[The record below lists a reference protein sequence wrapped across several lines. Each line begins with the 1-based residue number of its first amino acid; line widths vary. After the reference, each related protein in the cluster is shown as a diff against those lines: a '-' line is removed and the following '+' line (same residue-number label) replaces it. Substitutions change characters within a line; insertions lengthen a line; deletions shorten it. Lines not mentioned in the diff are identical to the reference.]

1 MAERQST
8 EIRSEL
14 LEALRRRAEDQGRTE
29 ADVLDEAVRRYLER
43 SGSLDELLRRIEQG
57 RRDRGVE
64 PLSEDEAMRLA
75 VEEQH
80 GWRRERRERAG

>member
-1 MAERQST
+1 MAERQRT
-8 EIRSEL
+8 EISAEL
-14 LEALRRRAEDQGRTE
+14 LAGLRRKAEDQGRTE
-29 ADVLDEAVRRYLER
+29 ADVLDEAVRRYLKR

-57 RRDRGVE
+57 RRDRDVD

-80 GWRRERRERAG
+80 AWRRERAG

>member
-8 EIRSEL
+8 EVSADL

-43 SGSLDELLRRIEQG
+43 SGTLDELLKRIEQG
-57 RRDRGVE
+57 RRNRGVE

-80 GWRRERRERAG
+80 AWRRERAG

>member
-1 MAERQST
+1 MAERQRT
-8 EIRSEL
+8 EISTEL
-14 LEALRRRAEDQGRTE
+14 LESLRRKAEDQGRTE

-64 PLSEDEAMRLA
+64 SLSEDEAVRLA

-80 GWRRERRERAG
+80 AWRRERAG

>member
-1 MAERQST
+1 MAERQRT
-8 EIRSEL
+8 EISAEL
-14 LEALRRRAEDQGRTE
+14 LESLRRKAEDQGRTE

-64 PLSEDEAMRLA
+64 SLSEDEAMRLA

-80 GWRRERRERAG
+80 AWRRERAG